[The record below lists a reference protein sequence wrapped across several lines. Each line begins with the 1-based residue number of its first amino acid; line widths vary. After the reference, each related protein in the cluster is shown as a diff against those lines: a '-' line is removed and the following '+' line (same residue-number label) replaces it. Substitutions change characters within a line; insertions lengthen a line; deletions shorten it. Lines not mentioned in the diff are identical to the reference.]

1 MYLIHYY
8 YKIVITYMLIYSI
21 LQVKENETTAN
32 GKINFIKSLFSG
44 GPKGALINLTNLLLI
59 LLLLFIFTLIVYFLV
74 QTTTNF
80 LTSLRRNELS
90 KDPVRQ
96 FMYTDILFPNIG
108 VFVICIVAQAL
119 LYVCIKVYMWF
130 SKCFLK
136 TKISTMYLT

>member
-44 GPKGALINLTNLLLI
+44 GPKGALINLANLLSI
-59 LLLLFIFTLIVYFLV
+59 LLLFFIFTWILYVLV
-74 QTTTNF
+74 QTTTIF
-80 LTSLRRNELS
+80 LTSLRSNKLS

-119 LYVCIKVYMWF
+119 LYVCIKIYMWF

-136 TKISTMYLT
+136 TKIPTMYLT

>member
-32 GKINFIKSLFSG
+32 GKINFIKSLLSG
-44 GPKGALINLTNLLLI
+44 GPKGALINLANLLLI
-59 LLLLFIFTLIVYFLV
+59 LLLFFIFTWILYVLV
-74 QTTTNF
+74 QTTTIF
-80 LTSLRRNELS
+80 LTSLRSNKLS

-136 TKISTMYLT
+136 TKISTMYLP

>member
-32 GKINFIKSLFSG
+32 GKINFIKSFFSG
-44 GPKGALINLTNLLLI
+44 GPKGVLINLTNLLLI

-80 LTSLRRNELS
+80 LTSLRSNELS

-96 FMYTDILFPNIG
+96 FMYTDVFFPMIG
-108 VFVICIVAQAL
+108 VFVICFVVL
-119 LYVCIKVYMWF
+119 TLFYVCIKVYMWS

-136 TKISTMYLT
+136 SKIPTMYLT